1 MLLALLV
8 LAQLSGASSYN
19 ISFSKSSGNFKSV
32 NTIMDRTSRRNL
44 PNYQSGYKAGIQ
56 AISTSHSSGQA
67 QSLYSTSSK
76 TQKSYGIAGNY
87 SSASANY
94 GGHRSG
100 SNYTGAHYSY
110 SAPTLAASKIS
121 GLADAASLK
130 ADYAGKTT
138 TASLQASANSIV
150 SGGRPAI
157 RREST
162 LISYTDDDDPTS
174 HVNGDP
180 VGDGTYY
187 YWDGDEG
194 VWVIYSGKKDQP
206 EPFPVGNI
214 PWLMMILMLSAFIIA
229 KAKTKTKKV

>member
-19 ISFSKSSGNFKSV
+19 NSFSKSSGKFKSV

-56 AISTSHSSGQA
+56 AISSSSASGPA
-67 QSLYSTSSK
+67 QSLYSTSGK
-76 TQKSYGIAGNY
+76 TQKSYGAAGNY

-138 TASLQASANSIV
+138 TVSLQASANSIV

-157 RREST
+157 RREVT
-162 LISYTDDDDPTS
+162 ETRTGDTNIDN
-174 HVNGDP
+174 HNNGDP
-180 VGDGTYY
+180 DGNGGYY
-187 YWDGDEG
+187 YWDGDLQE
-194 VWVIYSGKKDQP
+194 WIIRTEKKDQP